1 MMTPHN
7 RRVATTFGLRRAS
20 SVRAIRISSSTR
32 SFVSDVPR
40 NATPHFCLSS
50 TKLDVATM

>member
-40 NATPHFCLSS
+40 NA
-50 TKLDVATM
+50 KLDVATM